1 MGIIKVV
8 NVKNTT
14 LIFFAKE
21 DVTKMKTVGF
31 IGLGTMGLP
40 MAKNILKKNGAL
52 VAADLMDAPKEE
64 MKGLGAEIAADNA
77 DAAGK
82 CDILFLSL
90 PTVKAVEM
98 VMLGKGG
105 LLEAGKE
112 GMYIVDTSTIGYKM
126 SKEICEAAE
135 EKGIHYVDCPIS
147 GGAGKASDGTLSI
160 ICGGTLEELKE
171 AGVADLLDMI
181 GNNVHYTG
189 TRGGGVALKIINNML
204 SKSILFA
211 DGEAILMAEH
221 MGIPFET
228 LYNVIQSSSSQ
239 NEILRIKSEHIQ
251 NHEYDP
257 TGKSYSP
264 ITMSLKDLGLARE
277 LGDELGI
284 SNFNCNNVIQWYR
297 IGMQRGYEKKDSSS
311 IVELLRELEPP
322 KYEA

>member
-1 MGIIKVV
+1 M
-8 NVKNTT
+8 
-14 LIFFAKE
+14 
-21 DVTKMKTVGF
+21 MKTVGF

-40 MAKNILKKNGAL
+40 MAKNILKKNGSL
-52 VAADLMDAPKEE
+52 IAADVMDAPKEE
-64 MKGLGAEIAADNA
+64 IGKLGAEIAADNA
-77 DAAGK
+77 DAAARS
-82 CDILFLSL
+82 DILFLSL
-90 PTVKAVEM
+90 PTVKIVEL
-98 VMLGKGG
+98 VILGENGVLDNAKPGQY
-105 LLEAGKE
+105 L
-112 GMYIVDTSTIGYKM
+112 IDTSTIGYKM
-126 SKEICEAAE
+126 SREIAEKAAE
-135 EKGIHYVDCPIS
+135 KGVHYVDCPIS
-147 GGAGKASDGTLSI
+147 GGAGRASEGTLSI
-160 ICGGTLEELKE
+160 ICGGKLEEMKE

-189 TRGGGVALKIINNML
+189 TQGGGVALKIINNML

-284 SNFNCNNVIQWYR
+284 SNFCCNNVIQWYR
-297 IGMQRGYEKKDSSS
+297 MGMQRGYEKKDSSS

-322 KYEA
+322 KAQD